1 MAKVDPNILKQRAI
15 QEREI
20 FEYKK
25 KVNDLM
31 KEDNDISRAYGTLLN
46 EHVKKEGKITNILK
60 NRVDLVSEISEI
72 KESTIK

>member
-72 KESTIK
+72 RKSTIK